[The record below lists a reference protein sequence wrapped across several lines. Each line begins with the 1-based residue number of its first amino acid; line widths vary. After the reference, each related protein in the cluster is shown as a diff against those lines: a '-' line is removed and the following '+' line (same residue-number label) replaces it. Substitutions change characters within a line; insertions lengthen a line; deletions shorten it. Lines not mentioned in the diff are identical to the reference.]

1 MATKNLAAKRSRHP
15 SFSPLGSDLAAID
28 TEWHLRRFGRVK
40 HFEADSVLFGNG
52 KTPFAL
58 GVMVDGVLAVRRLRR
73 NGNNRILQF
82 LGPNDFVYPT
92 LCSHPD
98 IEVETLTPATIR
110 CLNPAQ
116 LSAALNSDPELANA
130 VLAAATSQLQSCLGQ
145 IAFMSE
151 RPIDRLGFFLLRAI
165 YRPFDHDRTVVSI
178 QRNPIAVVTINRT
191 ALAAH
196 IGITTTNLAY
206 LLLALQEEGIIR
218 ALTPRRFEILEEA
231 RLAACC
237 GYSRAREHLTPS
249 L

>member
-1 MATKNLAAKRSRHP
+1 MATKNFAARRNHRP

-28 TEWHLRRFGRVK
+28 IERHLRRFGRLR
-40 HFEADSVLFGNG
+40 HLESDSVLLGNG
-52 KTPFAL
+52 KRPFAL
-58 GVMVDGVLAVRRLRR
+58 GVVVDGVVAIRRLRR
-73 NGNNRILQF
+73 NGKNRILQF
-82 LGPNDFVYPT
+82 LGLNDLVYPT

-98 IEVETLTPATIR
+98 IEFETLTPATVR

-116 LSAALNSDPELANA
+116 LTSAFGSDPELANA
-130 VLAAATSQLQSCLGQ
+130 VLAAAASQLHGCLHQ
-145 IAFMSE
+145 IALMSE

-178 QRNPIAVVTINRT
+178 KRNPIAVVTINRT

-196 IGITTTNLAY
+196 IGTSTTNLAH

-231 RLAACC
+231 RLAASC
-237 GYSRAREHLTPS
+237 
-249 L
+249 